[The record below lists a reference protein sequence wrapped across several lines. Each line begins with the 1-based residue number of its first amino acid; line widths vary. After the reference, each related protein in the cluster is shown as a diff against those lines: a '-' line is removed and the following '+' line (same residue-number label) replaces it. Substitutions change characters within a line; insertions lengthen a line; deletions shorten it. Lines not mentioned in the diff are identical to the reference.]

1 MLSKNLKTDYS
12 SSRNDYSSSKLVPAA
27 KIKVIGVGGGGGNAV
42 RRMIE
47 SGLEG
52 VEFWA
57 MNTDLQVL
65 KQIHADGVIQLGAN
79 ITRGLGAGMS
89 SEVGRQSA
97 EESVN
102 EIEAALTGADM
113 VFITCGMGGG
123 TGTGA
128 GPVVAEVAKRLG
140 ILTIGVVTKPFDFE
154 GQKRRQIA
162 EEGIERLKA
171 NADAVI
177 VVPNQRLLQI
187 VDKRTSVHDAFRIS
201 DDVLRQAVQGISDLI
216 NMPGEVN
223 VDFADVRAIMSNAGT
238 ALMGMGKASGGG
250 EEKARQAAMMA
261 IDSPLLEL
269 SIDGARGVLFNV
281 QGGKSLSMFEINEA
295 ANIINQHV
303 DPEAKI
309 IFGTSID
316 PNLNDEIRITVIATG
331 FTKEKEELPN
341 YFGGGIRKPAP
352 YQAPTFSRPEPV
364 QQLDNR
370 GYNNNSSA
378 YGNSQPQPNS
388 NSNYG
393 YQNNSNQQS
402 SYDNGYS
409 QSRQP
414 SSPAQPQQPAKP
426 SYNEQLDIP
435 AFLRNKM
442 GFKDEE

>member
-1 MLSKNLKTDYS
+1 MLSKSLKSDYS
-12 SSRNDYSSSKLVPAA
+12 NLRNDYTTNSSQLVPAA
-27 KIKVIGVGGGGGNAV
+27 KIKVIGVGGGGGNAI

-97 EESVN
+97 EESIS

-113 VFITCGMGGG
+113 VFVTCGMGGG

-140 ILTIGVVTKPFDFE
+140 ILTVGVVTKPFDFE
-154 GQKRRQIA
+154 GSKRKQIA
-162 EEGIERLKA
+162 DEGIERLKA

-187 VDKRTSVHDAFRIS
+187 VDKRTSVYDAFRIS
-201 DDVLRQAVQGISDLI
+201 DDILRQAVQGISDLI

-238 ALMGMGKASGGG
+238 ALMGMGKSSGGG
-250 EEKARQAAMMA
+250 EEKARQAALMA

-269 SIDGARGVLFNV
+269 SIEGARGVLFNV
-281 QGGKSLSMFEINEA
+281 QGGKSLSMYEINEA
-295 ANIINQHV
+295 ASIINQHV

-316 PNLNDEIRITVIATG
+316 PNLNDEVRITVIATG
-331 FTKEKEELPN
+331 FTKEKEETPN
-341 YFGGGIRKPAP
+341 YFGGINKKPIYNAP
-352 YQAPTFSRPEPV
+352 KFGMDTTTRPANDSNNQSGYASQQPV
-364 QQLDNR
+364 K
-370 GYNNNSSA
+370 
-378 YGNSQPQPNS
+378 PQPPES
-388 NSNYG
+388 NL
-393 YQNNSNQQS
+393 
-402 SYDNGYS
+402 
-409 QSRQP
+409 
-414 SSPAQPQQPAKP
+414 
-426 SYNEQLDIP
+426 EIP
-435 AFLRNKM
+435 AFLRNKL
-442 GFKDEE
+442 GRDED

>member
-1 MLSKNLKTDYS
+1 MLSKSLKSDYS
-12 SSRNDYSSSKLVPAA
+12 NLRNDYTTNSTQLVPAA
-27 KIKVIGVGGGGGNAV
+27 KIKVIGVGGGGGNAI

-97 EESVN
+97 EESIS

-113 VFITCGMGGG
+113 VFVTCGMGGG

-140 ILTIGVVTKPFDFE
+140 ILTVGVVTKPFDFE
-154 GQKRRQIA
+154 GSKRKQIA
-162 EEGIERLKA
+162 DEGIERLKA

-187 VDKRTSVHDAFRIS
+187 VDKRTSVYDAFRIS
-201 DDVLRQAVQGISDLI
+201 DDILRQAVQGISDLI

-238 ALMGMGKASGGG
+238 ALMGMGKSSGGG
-250 EEKARQAAMMA
+250 EEKARQAALMA

-269 SIDGARGVLFNV
+269 SIEGARGVLFNV
-281 QGGKSLSMFEINEA
+281 QGGKSLSMYEINEA
-295 ANIINQHV
+295 ASIINQHV

-316 PNLNDEIRITVIATG
+316 PNLNDEVRITVIATG
-331 FTKEKEELPN
+331 FTKEKEETPN
-341 YFGGGIRKPAP
+341 YFGGVNNRKPA
-352 YQAPTFSRPEPV
+352 YNAPTFGV
-364 QQLDNR
+364 DTTKTAAKNDT
-370 GYNNNSSA
+370 
-378 YGNSQPQPNS
+378 
-388 NSNYG
+388 
-393 YQNNSNQQS
+393 QS
-402 SYDNGYS
+402 GYS
-409 QSRQP
+409 AQQQNTKVQP
-414 SSPAQPQQPAKP
+414 DKD
-426 SYNEQLDIP
+426 LDIP
-435 AFLRNKM
+435 AFLRKKL
-442 GFKDEE
+442 GQDEE